1 MANKKI
7 SSLTSLGGTPDV
19 ADIIPITDVSDTT
32 GSAQGTTKKV
42 TVANLV
48 AAAPQGDLLA
58 SNNLSDLGSNASART
73 NLGLGTAATSASTDF
88 SSAFFSTVSE
98 TTTSRTLSDSDN
110 GKVIVCS
117 NASATT
123 ITVPSGLT
131 SGFGCTV
138 VQGGSGVVSVVG
150 SGASV
155 NGIGGKVVTAGQ
167 YAALNIVPIGTN
179 SYILD
184 GDGQTPLF
192 TNAYSLSFDGSNEYV
207 ALGGTQASGN
217 NTFHFGTNP
226 FSVSAWVKPSAL
238 SGNDQIVGA
247 HGGSGW
253 TMYSSSGTLTFFAAI
268 GNLAGGSLTQDAW
281 NHCLVTRDGT
291 SFNMYLNGN
300 KTSHTI
306 SGTATANTKATIT
319 TNIGWDTGSLQPLL
333 GLIDEV
339 ATWNVALSDA
349 DVTSLYNSGTSVT
362 DLNDSGS
369 YDTDRSDNLVTW
381 YRNGDTGTDA
391 TSSTVT
397 NAASGS
403 ANAGSSV
410 DGSLQNSPT
419 FVSGSGNTPGN

>member
-1 MANKKI
+1 MALNKLHKKDFAIAVKTGTDANKTKFAKECVQ
-7 SSLTSLGGTPDV
+7 GEMYF
-19 ADIIPITDVSDTT
+19 ATD
-32 GSAQGTTKKV
+32 TKKLY
-42 TVANLV
+42 VANI
-48 AAAPQGDLLA
+48 
-58 SNNLSDLGSNASART
+58 
-73 NLGLGTAATSASTDF
+73 TAGAIDA
-88 SSAFFSTVSE
+88 
-98 TTTSRTLSDSDN
+98 TLSQF
-110 GKVIVCS
+110 
-117 NASATT
+117 T
-123 ITVPSGLT
+123 PS
-131 SGFGCTV
+131 
-138 VQGGSGVVSVVG
+138 
-150 SGASV
+150 
-155 NGIGGKVVTAGQ
+155 
-167 YAALNIVPIGTN
+167 YA
-179 SYILD
+179 
-184 GDGQTPLF
+184 F
-192 TNAYSLSFDGSNEYV
+192 TNDYSLSFDGSNEYV

-217 NTFHFGTNP
+217 NTFHFGTAP

-253 TMYSSSGTLTFFAAI
+253 TMYSSAGTLTFFAAI

-381 YRNGDTGTDA
+381 YRNGDTGSDA

-403 ANAGSSV
+403 ASAGSSV